1 MIGFREFGSSISLAR
16 LETHAAQAR
25 SAWACS
31 FSSSEEYEGAL
42 IAFRRAEGRYAAHLP
57 WQPAMIAVLAVAL
70 ASVATLF
77 A

>member
-1 MIGFREFGSSISLAR
+1 MIGFREFSYSVNATQ
-16 LETHAAQAR
+16 LEAHAAQAR
-25 SAWACS
+25 SAWACA

-57 WQPAMIAVLAVAL
+57 WRAALVVVLAVAL
-70 ASVATLF
+70 AGVVTLL